1 MSGILRM
8 LAACAVALL
17 GAGAASAAQCYG
29 RFMNPVSDICWSCV
43 FPVTIGNART
53 SAAGEDF
60 QTDARTVCSCVG
72 GANARVG
79 VNMGFWEPVRIAE
92 VVREPYCFPVL
103 NGLKLDPGVRAPEPG
118 DSQRHERFGKPKPTT
133 LRHVHWYTN
142 PLIFVL
148 EVLLDT
154 GCLEQGVFDMA
165 YMTELDPLWAD
176 EEATF
181 VLQPEAALFSSLP
194 AVAACAADAVAATAG
209 FPITEMFWCA
219 GAQGGLYPLA
229 GWVGHLVSPIDTS
242 VLLMQRMTAKLHR
255 QGQMW
260 AGIGRDAQ
268 CGPFLQPVMDK
279 RQYKYQMVYPA
290 RATDK
295 SITGSCCHPF
305 GRPTML
311 WGANKS
317 FPVRGEDFAYQIFRR
332 RDCCAGAGLP

>member
-1 MSGILRM
+1 
-8 LAACAVALL
+8 
-17 GAGAASAAQCYG
+17 
-29 RFMNPVSDICWSCV
+29 
-43 FPVTIGNART
+43 T
-53 SAAGEDF
+53 
-60 QTDARTVCSCVG
+60 
-72 GANARVG
+72 ARVG
-79 VNMGFWEPVRIAE
+79 VNMSFWEPVRIAE
-92 VVREPYCFPVL
+92 TVREPYCFPML
-103 NGLKLDPGVRAPEPG
+103 NGLQLDPGVRAPEPG
-118 DSQRHERFGKPKPTT
+118 TSERHERFGKSHPTT
-133 LRHVHWYTN
+133 FRHLHWYMN

-148 EVLLDT
+148 EVMLDT
-154 GCLEQGVFDMA
+154 GCLEQGLFDVA
-165 YMTELDPLWAD
+165 YMTELDPLWVD

-181 VLQPEAALFSSLP
+181 VLQPEAALFASLP

-209 FPITEMFWCA
+209 FPINELFWCA

-260 AGIGRDAQ
+260 AGIGREAQ
-268 CGPFLQPVMDK
+268 CGPFMQPLMDK

-317 FPVRGEDFAYQIFRR
+317 FPIRGEDFAYQIFRR